1 MCRSQA
7 LSIKP
12 LLVSAMFQVDP
23 DVGFLSPVA
32 HKLAMDLVGAVRR
45 MFHVEQGAWILRWR
59 RGTRAGCAGRR
70 GCWRSTRTGRPDFW
84 REGRRTFHVDPP
96 CGSAPGGPWMFVGS
110 KYSDTAG
117 PVRRIVQRGAGCLD
131 LGWLTVETERLVWA
145 GAGRGMFHVEPDGLV
160 DTPQQGGRMFHV
172 EQRRAAPGEPLS
184 DRTADGQRFRGR
196 EVGAAP
202 ESGYHQG

>member
-1 MCRSQA
+1 MLDFCRPWHTSWLWIWSERA
-7 LSIKP
+7 VGCSTWNRVLGSCGG
-12 LLVSAMFQVDP
+12 AAAHGP
-23 DVGFLSPVA
+23 DVRAAG
-32 HKLAMDLVGAVRR
+32 GVR
-45 MFHVEQGAWILRWR
+45 G
-59 RGTRAGCAGRR
+59 
-70 GCWRSTRTGRPDFW
+70 STRTGRPDFW

-96 CGSAPGGPWMFVGS
+96 CGSGPAGPWMFVGS

-184 DRTADGQRFRGR
+184 DRTADGPRFRGR

-202 ESGYHQG
+202 ESGYHRG